1 MRLECFICEGPDPR
15 MGFIVDRLSP
25 TNGCW
30 GLCRICGVAVC
41 TGHGRRHE
49 NPDEYQC
56 AICVGPGMRRGG
68 TRGGDP
74 TGPTTPEDSPDEFL
88 NAYSDLKTEI
98 LDAVKLALEEH
109 FTDRAS
115 RGDFSRRMDGAARR
129 VASLAYEQA
138 SGVEEFMKSIRRAAR
153 EVAGSV

>member
-1 MRLECFICEGPDPR
+1 ME
-15 MGFIVDRLSP
+15 FIVDRVSP

-68 TRGGDP
+68 RGGGDP
-74 TGPTTPEDSPDEFL
+74 TGPTPPEDSPDEFL
-88 NAYSDLKTEI
+88 NAYSDLKVKI

-109 FTDRAS
+109 FADHVS
-115 RGDFSRRMDGAARR
+115 RGNNSRRMDRAARL
-129 VASLAYEQA
+129 VASSAYEKA
-138 SGVEEFMKSIRRAAR
+138 SGVDEFMKSTRRAAL
-153 EVAGSV
+153 ELAGSE